1 MKRFELEQI
10 DSRST
15 SALEIHALDGGLY
28 SAMAVIDGER
38 RALYHLGERLHSRHL
53 PALRQALSLSHC
65 PQFLVQHSAYDEMVG
80 QPGSAMGNTLRIP
93 LARLIPERAA
103 D

>member
-10 DSRST
+10 DSHAA

-28 SAMAVIDGER
+28 SAMAVINGER
-38 RALYHLGERLHSRHL
+38 RALYHHGKRLSSRHL
-53 PALRQALSLSHC
+53 PALRESLSLSAC
-65 PQFLVQHSAYDEMVG
+65 PQFLVQQSAYDEMVG

-93 LARLIPERAA
+93 LARLSPEGAA
-103 D
+103 G